1 MTGRIDNTPGFVLHS
16 YPFRETSLIVE
27 IWTESHGRVPLV
39 ARGARRPGS
48 AMRSR
53 LMPFLP
59 LAFSWSGKQEL
70 RTLIRA
76 EWLGGLP
83 IPQGLGLLCG
93 FYVNELM
100 IKLLARDDP
109 HPGLFPWYVQTLQA
123 LATGRDAS
131 EHAISLR
138 RFEQHLL
145 TELGY
150 AQPFDQDARHGQPI
164 HADLSYHYL
173 CEVGALPAERQTPS
187 GSIQL
192 RGKTLIDLARQ
203 DFSDPVSLQQSKL
216 LMRHIINHHLGG
228 QTLHARE
235 LLKDLQQL

>member
-1 MTGRIDNTPGFVLHS
+1 MTSRIDNTPGFVLHS

-27 IWTESHGRVPLV
+27 IWTESHGRIPLV

-59 LAFSWSGKQEL
+59 LAFSWSGKHEL

-76 EWLGGLP
+76 EWLGGLVAP
-83 IPQGLGLLCG
+83 KGLGLLCG

-100 IKLLARDDP
+100 IRLLARDDP
-109 HPGLFPWYVQTLQA
+109 HPGLFPWYVQALQQ
-123 LATGRDAS
+123 LATARDAT
-131 EHAISLR
+131 EHAVGLR
-138 RFEQHLL
+138 RFEHHLL

-150 AQPFDQDARHGQPI
+150 AQPFDHDALHGNPI
-164 HADLSYHYL
+164 RPDLSYHYQ
-173 CEVGALPAERQTPS
+173 CEVGAVPADRQASS
-187 GSIQL
+187 GSILL